1 MEEEQK
7 QTEASGEKK
16 ANKKTLIIAIMS
28 VVVMALIVCG
38 VFLFVKNKQDHTAT
52 PILFSFEAANYDPET
67 GSGIPVYIEGT
78 DLDGAAVS
86 ELVLVDEGN
95 ADVELLRGE
104 YDISVVGSPV
114 NADGGIYTTTEDV
127 MHLVISENEITVN
140 DEVISKNENGAIALP
155 VIKLTAVKAKDVT
168 DKQISAIKTWMID
181 IGFSGELV
189 TKFEDLITEKR
200 EAGIKQAEEEALAA
214 WRTKVSGSFYG
225 TGRALAGYAG
235 GPTYITVSFNGDKL
249 TVKGN
254 LAESGSGSPR
264 NGEWHFLLTDK
275 TSYIYYGEYDE
286 YVSKSEFLRCQ
297 PDDFVA
303 LTIRVSDGYVTSIG
317 SGS

>member
-1 MEEEQK
+1 MEEEKKQK

-16 ANKKTLIIAIMS
+16 ANKKTLIIAIVS
-28 VVVMALIVCG
+28 VVAMALIVCG

-78 DLDGAAVS
+78 DLDGVAVS

-95 ADVELLRGE
+95 TDVELLRGE

-127 MHLVISENEITVN
+127 MHLVINENEITVN
-140 DEVISKNENGAIALP
+140 DEVISKNEDGAIALP

-214 WRTKVSGSFYG
+214 WRTKVSGTFSG
-225 TGRALAGYAG
+225 SGEASAPPADRAKLYLD
-235 GPTYITVSFNGDKL
+235 GDKL
-249 TVKGN
+249 TVRGKLHN
-254 LAESGSGSPR
+254 LNGS
-264 NGEWHFLLTDK
+264 EWHFLLTENTK
-275 TSYIYYGEYDE
+275 YGWSDE
-286 YVSKSEFLRCQ
+286 FYHPESRAEFVKYF
-297 PDDFVA
+297 PDQFVA
-303 LTIRVSDGYVTSIG
+303 ITIEVKDGYVISLWTHA
-317 SGS
+317 